1 MSLFNPP
8 VLLRFPVRDIH
19 ANRKALQ
26 GAQRKDLKLV
36 WETGTS
42 GMWNVDGVEVAVEED
57 GGKDEG
63 WVKIEQI
70 TECE

>member
-1 MSLFNPP
+1 M
-8 VLLRFPVRDIH
+8 
-19 ANRKALQ
+19 Q
-26 GAQRKDLKLV
+26 GAQREDLKLV

-70 TECE
+70 TEGE